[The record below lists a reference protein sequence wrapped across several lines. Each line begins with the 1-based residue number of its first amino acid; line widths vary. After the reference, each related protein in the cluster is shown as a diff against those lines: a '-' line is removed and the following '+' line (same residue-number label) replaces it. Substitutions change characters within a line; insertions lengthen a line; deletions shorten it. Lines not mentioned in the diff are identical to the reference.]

1 MLVGEREKREMT
13 PTLPNQREIGVASS
27 RIMSTCDSKM
37 DITRIGDI
45 QQTSKLHTAAIKSG
59 ISTRIEIGHKPC
71 VELCY
76 ELLNKVHDIPCFI
89 LRPMQNRV
97 SAYSS
102 KKSIAPRRMSR
113 STMSYKISLN
123 SLFRVCLQQ
132 DRHIH
137 VQRIHCM
144 KENQTTI
151 KDQKRKIEFLP
162 PH

>member
-1 MLVGEREKREMT
+1 MLSRGDPNEMSGVFPKVYNKGCHSVLKSLFCGTQCLLMREKREMT

-27 RIMSTCDSKM
+27 RITSTCDSKM

-76 ELLNKVHDIPCFI
+76 ELLNKVHEIPCFI

-113 STMSYKISLN
+113 STM
-123 SLFRVCLQQ
+123 
-132 DRHIH
+132 
-137 VQRIHCM
+137 
-144 KENQTTI
+144 
-151 KDQKRKIEFLP
+151 
-162 PH
+162 